1 MEKKL
6 ITAGEVKFAAA
17 DDETGARVFSGYG
30 AVFGNVDSYGDVI
43 AKGAFKKTIKSG
55 ELPLLFLNHDPLSL
69 PIGKWTKLEED
80 EFGLKAEG
88 FFLDTQAGRDAYTA
102 AKSGAITGL
111 SIGFRPVDVHIGKQ
125 NTDEPRRT
133 LKSVDL
139 LEISVVTFPANG
151 KARIGNVKS
160 MESEDD
166 FLRELKR
173 LGLDEDD
180 AAAFLSGHASR
191 VEAKYK
197 QAADVVAAKTL
208 LSNFLGE

>member
-1 MEKKL
+1 MSFEKKL
-6 ITAGEVKFAAA
+6 ITVGEVKFAASE
-17 DDETGARVFSGYG
+17 DDTKARTFSGYG

-43 AKGAFKKTIKSG
+43 AKGAFKKSIKSG
-55 ELPLLFLNHDPLSL
+55 ETPLMFLNHDPSNL

-80 EFGLKAEG
+80 DFGLRAEG
-88 FFLDTQAGRDAYTA
+88 EFLDTQAGRDAYTA
-102 AKSGAITGL
+102 AKAGAITGL

-160 MESEDD
+160 LESEDD
-166 FLRELKR
+166 FLRGTE
-173 LGLDEDD
+173 
-180 AAAFLSGHASR
+180 APWSR
-191 VEAKYK
+191 
-197 QAADVVAAKTL
+197 
-208 LSNFLGE
+208 